1 MPGRIS
7 NSPARV
13 LRTNSRSTRKSTSD
27 DIILDQL
34 PKSRLRRGSATKAQ
48 LLIDEDCII
57 NSPVD
62 SGGNSKRRGSRSR
75 SNTPCAANKEN
86 SSVDILREG
95 SITPGKRK
103 GKQQENDDSLKME
116 VSPAK
121 ILKTCNGISVN
132 ATANMSPTV
141 RLSKLSLDSPKLHA
155 TSPLRVMNGY
165 QERTKRRSLFSPT
178 KKGLDIDDI
187 SGMLLSENKTNICND
202 VNNSPAKVKSD
213 TDSFFK
219 KPVGT
224 PSKRRGALSSPNSKN
239 SKSPLKGLTGDKLED
254 LLCSPVKNES
264 PVKQRNSVGRPKR
277 SPLKVTNSGDIES
290 LFCSPVKPISPP
302 KKAKTSDNSTKKK
315 SPLKIS
321 QCADLEDL
329 LCSPT
334 KNISPGNVNY
344 RNDEYLLSQEQ

>member
-1 MPGRIS
+1 MPGKIS

-34 PKSRLRRGSATKAQ
+34 PKSRRRGSATKAQ
-48 LLIDEDCII
+48 LLIDEECLI

-86 SSVDILREG
+86 SSVNILREG

-103 GKQQENDDSLKME
+103 GKQQDNDDSLKME

-121 ILKTCNGISVN
+121 ILKTSNGISVN
-132 ATANMSPTV
+132 ATSIMSPTV
-141 RLSKLSLDSPKLHA
+141 RLSKLSLDSPKLQA
-155 TSPLRVMNGY
+155 NSPLRVVNGY

-213 TDSFFK
+213 ADSVFK

-224 PSKRRGALSSPNSKN
+224 PSKRRGALSSPNSKTSN
-239 SKSPLKGLTGDKLED
+239 SPLKGLTGDKLED

-264 PVKQRNSVGRPKR
+264 PVKQRNPVGRPKK
-277 SPLKVTNSGDIES
+277 SPLKVTNSGDIEN
-290 LFCSPVKPISPP
+290 LFCSPVKQISPP
-302 KKAKTSDNSTKKK
+302 KKAKTSDNSTKKQ

-321 QCADLEDL
+321 ECADLEDL

-334 KNISPGNVNY
+334 KNFSPGNVNY
-344 RNDEYLLSQEQ
+344 SYVDY